1 MTRFRFPLLCSALLL
16 AGVAAAQIPQSVLV
30 HFYKTW
36 DGVDV
41 STAYGP
47 WTAEL
52 DEQGYYMPTDV
63 ALPSDGLTDPGLRL
77 IDGEIFRVLA
87 VSSATT
93 GYGKD
98 DPIPFTI
105 DALGNVVGLP
115 EGSYAW
121 QTCLHGDTAV
131 TTTDF
136 PVNAIPGEGQ
146 SATGVPLATEK
157 DVANGYVSLTFSIAH
172 NASLPH
178 VTLYLVT
185 LDTRRPDG
193 SAWSAGDAGYTVA
206 RYGVSYLAG
215 FTTGGLF
222 SMPINVYV
230 GRPATTSYAAC
241 YGNPAPVRPTA
252 GLTEYGE
259 LSGADLAKALTPT
272 LKPAGS
278 SDSDALA
285 VIPSVGLNLYR
296 YTVETTGVLGEEWEP
311 LDTWVER
318 EGVSGGS
325 PFGYSAVVPDG
336 QTELTL
342 PRKDGES
349 QRFYR
354 LVAPGK

>member
-16 AGVAAAQIPQSVLV
+16 AGMASAQTAQYVYL
-30 HFYKTW
+30 HFYKML

-41 STAYGP
+41 STAYG
-47 WTAEL
+47 AQS
-52 DEQGYYMPTDV
+52 DVQSSAYYTDAMPEASTN
-63 ALPSDGLTDPGLRL
+63 LTDPGLRL
-77 IDGEIFRVLA
+77 VPGETFRILKVM
-87 VSSATT
+87 SAAGLPDENNDNIPDT
-93 GYGKD
+93 
-98 DPIPFTI
+98 IPFTI
-105 DALGNVVGLP
+105 DATGIVIPQGDEASSYTFEWFGDPMVVPNGT
-115 EGSYAW
+115 S
-121 QTCLHGDTAV
+121 
-131 TTTDF
+131 
-136 PVNAIPGEGQ
+136 
-146 SATGVPLATEK
+146 GVPVTPA
-157 DVANGYVSLTFSIAH
+157 AYPGYDPDFFSYGTVSLTFDITMTGDNVA
-172 NASLPH
+172 LF
-178 VTLYLVT
+178 LVT
-185 LDTRRPDG
+185 MDTREPGENGNAWDVGG
-193 SAWSAGDAGYTVA
+193 SIVA
-206 RYGVSYLAG
+206 RYGVAYLTS
-215 FTTGGLF
+215 FQDVLSF
-222 SMPINVYV
+222 IPQPVDVYI
-230 GRPATTSYAAC
+230 GRPADGSVTAC

-278 SDSDALA
+278 SDCDALA

-296 YTVETTGVLGEEWEP
+296 YTVETTGVLGGEWEP

-336 QTELTL
+336 QTELVL